1 MSEQEINIKKELARV
16 KMAERNRL
24 LHRKKAR
31 RKIEI
36 AKAKTHKVER
46 TAKRCSEHTMDEL
59 LAIMR

>member
-36 AKAKTHKVER
+36 AKAKHIKLKGLQKDVV
-46 TAKRCSEHTMDEL
+46 SIQWMNY
-59 LAIMR
+59 